1 MKTTARIVIELVGPA
16 LLGTAFLFIWRHDNL
31 IRISDF
37 SFRAFGGYLIVAYA
51 FAILPSLVYAF
62 VMERWLKRRSVG
74 DRAVVGTTVLSTLVG
89 LAAGYAVHLAS
100 EAPVTLIGAL
110 VGLILGAILSLSA
123 PNEKMT

>member
-1 MKTTARIVIELVGPA
+1 MNTPTRIVIEVVGPA
-16 LLGTAFLFIWRHDNL
+16 LLGTAFLFIRLHDSL
-31 IRISDF
+31 VQTSDF
-37 SFRAFGGYLIVAYA
+37 SFRAFRGYLLVAYV

-74 DRAVVGTTVLSTLVG
+74 DRAVVGTTVLSTLLG

-110 VGLILGAILSLSA
+110 VGLILGAILSLGA
-123 PNEKMT
+123 PNEKSA